1 MAPRLDLQTTLE
13 GILGTR
19 EVYYQPPPSID
30 IEPPA
35 IVYELDDVETTY
47 ANDYPYRREKRYQVT
62 VMDRNPDSTI
72 PDQVGALPMSSF
84 NRAFKADGLNHFV
97 FQLFF

>member
-1 MAPRLDLQTTLE
+1 MAPRPELQTILE

-19 EVYYQPPPSID
+19 QVYFQ
-30 IEPPA
+30 EPASVDMEYPA
-35 IVYELDDVETTY
+35 IVYELDDVDETY
-47 ANDYPYRREKRYQVT
+47 ADDHPYRREKRYQVT

-72 PDQVGALPMSSF
+72 PDQVGALRTCAF
-84 NRAFKADGLNHFV
+84 NRFFKSDGLNHFV